1 MATVYGV
8 NKTKFDGGDVLD
20 PGTWNARVKVSFDE
34 YEASSLAAGS
44 TIVMMPVPKG
54 AKILGGKL
62 YFDALGASTTLAV
75 GDGTTAD
82 KYLSAT
88 DTSTAGSAEFD
99 KIDNLFKALSA
110 TENITLT
117 LAGGAATGTI
127 KLMVMYALE

>member
-1 MATVYGV
+1 
-8 NKTKFDGGDVLD
+8 
-20 PGTWNARVKVSFDE
+20 
-34 YEASSLAAGS
+34 
-44 TIVMMPVPKG
+44 MMPVPKG

-62 YFDALGASTTLAV
+62 YFDALGVSTTLAV

-127 KLMVMYALE
+127 KLMVMYVLE